1 MWNIN
6 FDMKFPS
13 WDKFKPSVPNEDKVF
28 PSWNE
33 LNNKIKK
40 FEYKVDEKVKKLD
53 ENDTALE
60 SAAEECFLVL
70 PPPFDSLAE
79 KIYDSSPGPAREKI
93 KQAVAYF
100 RQLQSG
106 GATKYNHILT
116 NLEEVIS
123 VKDTEELQ
131 SRENL
136 QKIYGILIGKIDR
149 ERKSTHTLTEP
160 SHKEKMNCE
169 TAQVQP
175 SETNLK
181 ISQEEQNDPTKYKDN
196 KSYIVKILSKAGLP
210 LVLRSEQ
217 SMTIQDELKNEITS
231 FLKENTRLAEKIL
244 QSNTQLVDDDEYL
257 LRTGNFHYLLGN
269 LEKSIELYDQVLKR
283 HPNKMTALNNKGVVL
298 DSSGRYDTAVDCY
311 SKALNSV
318 PENVHVLCNKGI
330 SLYKNGKY
338 DEGLACF
345 DLALKFDA
353 NYVNALTFK
362 GHTFYRLRKNDDAL
376 SCYNKV
382 IRLEQNNAE
391 ALYNKACLCSL
402 KGDEYG
408 ALTSLERAIR
418 LDPLWRLPAIKDSDL
433 DRVRNNPR
441 FSELVQSSN

>member
-1 MWNIN
+1 
-6 FDMKFPS
+6 MKFPS
-13 WDKFKPSVPNEDKVF
+13 WDRFKPSVSNEGDKIF

-33 LNNKIKK
+33 LSNKIRK

-53 ENDTALE
+53 DDIKLE

-79 KIYDSSPGPAREKI
+79 KIYDISPGSAREKI

-106 GATKYNHILT
+106 GVAEYNHILT
-116 NLEEVIS
+116 NLEQVIS

-136 QKIYGILIGKIDR
+136 QKIYGILIGEEK
-149 ERKSTHTLTEP
+149 KSKTKDGSIYNETE
-160 SHKEKMNCE
+160 KAEV
-169 TAQVQP
+169 AQSQP
-175 SETNLK
+175 SDADLK
-181 ISQEEQNDPTKYKDN
+181 TAQEEQDSKIEGNRR
-196 KSYIVKILSKAGLP
+196 YIAKLISKTGLP

-217 SMTIQDELKNEITS
+217 NMTVQEEVKSEIS
-231 FLKENTRLAEKIL
+231 LLLEENARLIEQTL
-244 QSNTQLVDDDEYL
+244 QSNMLSDDDEYL
-257 LRTGNFHYLLGN
+257 LRTGNFYYLIGN
-269 LEKSIELYDQVLKR
+269 PEKSIEHYEQVLKR
-283 HPNKMTALNNKGVVL
+283 NPSKMTALNNKGVVL
-298 DSSGRYDTAVDCY
+298 DSVGNYDAAIDCFN
-311 SKALNSV
+311 KALNSV

-330 SLYKNGKY
+330 SFYKNGKY
-338 DEGLACF
+338 PEAFECF
-345 DLALKFDA
+345 ELALKFEA
-353 NYVNALTFK
+353 NYVNALIFT
-362 GHTFYRLRKNDDAL
+362 GHTLYRLGKNDDAL

-408 ALTSLERAIR
+408 ALASLERAIR
-418 LDPLWRLPAIKDSDL
+418 LDPSWRESALEDKDL
-433 DRVRNNPR
+433 ALVRNTKR
-441 FSELVQSSN
+441 FSELVQLSN